1 MLVPINTMKDAQNI
15 HLTSRHAAQGK
26 TGAFTLIELLVVVA
40 IISLLVSILLPS
52 LTKAKELAK
61 RVVCQSNQK
70 QTGTY
75 FALFAQDNDDTIASL
90 AMTWAGSHWYDF
102 LGGTFPD
109 MGRTANTMNKVT
121 LCPANDKFVSEP
133 IDSTENRR
141 PITNYGQPNTLAY
154 GFYAQKWPSPTYA
167 EWGDPYKFTTIVNPA
182 DKVILTETYEY
193 GAPKSFFY
201 SPQIIESLSGS
212 FAYRDQIA
220 KVHNEGT
227 NSLFGDLHV
236 EWLEWEDIADPNNI
250 VRFYPDWK

>member
-1 MLVPINTMKDAQNI
+1 MLVHVNTMKDAQNI
-15 HLTSRHAAQGK
+15 HFTPGHAARIK
-26 TGAFTLIELLVVVA
+26 AGAFTLIELLVVVA

-75 FALFAQDNDDTIASL
+75 FALFAQDNEDYVAALRMDSN
-90 AMTWAGSHWYDF
+90 WPNAGAQWYDF
-102 LGGTFPD
+102 LGGMFPD
-109 MGRTANTMNKVT
+109 MGRTTITTNKVT
-121 LCPANDKFVSEP
+121 ICPAYDAIITEP
-133 IDSTENRR
+133 RGVDII
-141 PITNYGQPNTLAY
+141 PITNYGQPNTLAW

-167 EWGDPYKFTTIVNPA
+167 EWGEPYKFTTIQNPA
-182 DKVILTETYEY
+182 EKVILTELSPI
-193 GAPKSFFY
+193 ASY
-201 SPQIIESLSGS
+201 SPQIVAALSGS
-212 FAYRDQIA
+212 LIYRDEIA

-236 EWLEWEDIADPNNI
+236 EWLDWEDLADPNNI